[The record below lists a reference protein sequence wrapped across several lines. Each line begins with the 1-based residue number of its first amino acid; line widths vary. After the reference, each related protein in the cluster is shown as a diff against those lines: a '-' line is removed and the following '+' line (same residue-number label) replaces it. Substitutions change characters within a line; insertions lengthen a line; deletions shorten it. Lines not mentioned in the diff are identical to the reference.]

1 MSEVSAIGLGL
12 AKRVFQV
19 HGADASGRAV
29 LRKQLWRGQV
39 LGFFGRRPRCVVA
52 VEACASAHVWGREIG
67 RLGHEVRLLPPAH
80 VKPCV
85 KRQRSDAADA
95 EAIAEAAQRPT
106 MRFVAVKSVGNQ
118 AAAVI
123 LRTRD
128 LLVRQRTQL
137 INAVRGH
144 MGDGL
149 VVPQGASQAARLIAT
164 VADPRM
170 RRSLR
175 PRDRRCAPWCPPL
188 RGLKSR
194 AAALRRRS
202 PAALGKMRPLA
213 G

>member
-1 MSEVSAIGLGL
+1 M
-12 AKRVFQV
+12 
-19 HGADASGRAV
+19 
-29 LRKQLWRGQV
+29 LRT
-39 LGFFGRRPRCVVA
+39 RR
-52 VEACASAHVWGREIG
+52 
-67 RLGHEVRLLPPAH
+67 RL
-80 VKPCV
+80 
-85 KRQRSDAADA
+85 
-95 EAIAEAAQRPT
+95 EAAQRPT

-137 INAVRGH
+137 FNAVRGH

-149 VVPQGASQAARLIAT
+149 VVPQGASQAARPIAT

-194 AAALRRRS
+194 PAALRRRS

-213 G
+213 ADRKRAHQRAPATQGAHGSRLRLAALARSRRWRWRF